1 MENKLREVI
10 VSVMGKIKLLQVS
23 EELIPKM
30 IIGLKPLKGQVF
42 DTFEDYLRN
51 EPLNVSPKN
60 RNHEIKLH
68 R

>member
-23 EELIPKM
+23 EEILPKM

-51 EPLNVSPKN
+51 EPLNISQQKN
-60 RNHEIKLH
+60 TQNIKLH